1 MKQKE
6 GFVVRDICGEK
17 AVVAEGLKV
26 VDFGKMVTMNDTAVW
41 LWEKCSELGD
51 FTAEQLAEALCQE
64 YEVDPSKAK
73 ADVSRI
79 LATWKEIGLIE

>member
-1 MKQKE
+1 MRQKE
-6 GFVVRDICGEK
+6 GFVLREVCGEK
-17 AVVAEGLKV
+17 AVFAEGLKV
-26 VDFGKMVTMNDTAVW
+26 LDFGKMVTMNDTAVW

-73 ADVSRI
+73 ADVNRI
-79 LATWKEIGLIE
+79 LTTWKEIGLIE

>member
-1 MKQKE
+1 MKQRE

-17 AVVAEGLKV
+17 AVVAEGMKV
-26 VDFGKMVTMNDTAVW
+26 IDFGKMVSMNDTAVW

-51 FTAEQLAEALCQE
+51 FTAEQLSEALCQE
-64 YEVDPSKAK
+64 YEVDPSKTK

-79 LATWKEIGLIE
+79 LATWKEVGLIE

>member
-1 MKQKE
+1 MRQKE
-6 GFVVRDICGEK
+6 GFVLREICGEK
-17 AVVAEGLKV
+17 VIVAEGLKV
-26 VDFGKMVTMNDTAVW
+26 VDFGKMVSMNDTAVW

-73 ADVSRI
+73 ADVNRI
-79 LATWKEIGLIE
+79 LTTWKEIGLIE

>member
-17 AVVAEGLKV
+17 AIVAEGLKV

-64 YEVDPSKAK
+64 YEVDSSKAK
-73 ADVSRI
+73 ADVNRI